1 MTQDDWYNEWK
12 KIFHPVAAT
21 KDNEDDD
28 EDDGF
33 EPLNFFDDE

>member
-12 KIFHPVAAT
+12 KIFHPTAT
-21 KDNEDDD
+21 ANNEDDD